1 MGTMGKSREWYSEL
15 PVDEDL
21 NRGVGDVPL
30 ATNHIGNAHGDVINN
45 DSKIVQWNTIGAHDH
60 RIANGIG
67 VKRNTPTDQ
76 IIVSHHLITGHK
88 QTPYRLPFFS
98 LFH

>member
-1 MGTMGKSREWYSEL
+1 MGTMGKSRKWYSEL

-21 NRGVGDVPL
+21 NGGVGDVPL

-45 DSKIVQWNTIGAHDH
+45 DSKIVQWNTIGAHDD

-76 IIVSHHLITGHK
+76 IIVSHHLIPGYT
-88 QTPYRLPFFS
+88 QTPYRLPSFS
-98 LFH
+98 LFR